1 MFQEHIYEKRH
12 GCLITEKLR
21 KGVMVGESDREVMK
35 RDKLTILSA
44 IVTLFLFVGFASS
57 GAAGFNAHNMMV
69 MVDGEDESHSLKGK
83 GAFLGIYMDELTL
96 RMKKD
101 KDYPED
107 SGVLVTKV
115 IDDSPADEA
124 GLEDG
129 DIIFSFDGKKVE
141 DPAELASLVSKR
153 KPGDKVKIVF
163 YRDGK
168 KINTEVELGE
178 RPWNV
183 SELDWDDIGKC
194 ARDIAIRAGNL
205 GRYASRYLK
214 DVFIFRG
221 KLGMEVHDLNSDLA
235 KALGLKKPRGV
246 LVLDVDDDSPV
257 YEAGVRAGDVVV
269 GVNGEEVEDVDDLVD
284 IIGDMDFEKG
294 DVVKLKVVR
303 RGREKTISLKITE
316 ENYEEFMF
324 EVGPFGKSI
333 KINIEE
339 PPVRVKKHKVI
350 RIERERLE
358 KELKELKRHVKR
370 LEEKLKEL
378 EKDRD

>member
-1 MFQEHIYEKRH
+1 
-12 GCLITEKLR
+12 
-21 KGVMVGESDREVMK
+21 MVGESDRKVMK
-35 RDKLTILSA
+35 QDKLTVLSA
-44 IVTLFLFVGFASS
+44 IVTLFLLVGFVSS
-57 GAAGFNAHNMMV
+57 GAAGFNTHNMMV
-69 MVDGEDESHSLKGK
+69 MVDDEDEAHSSKGK

-101 KDYPED
+101 KDYPKD

-115 IDDSPADEA
+115 IDDSPAEEA
-124 GLEDG
+124 GLENG
-129 DIIFSFDGKKVE
+129 DIIFSFNGKKVE
-141 DPAELASLVSKR
+141 DPAELARLVSKR

-168 KINTEVELGE
+168 KISTEVELGE
-178 RPWNV
+178 KPWKV

-194 ARDIAIRAGNL
+194 ARDIAIKAGNL

-214 DVFIFRG
+214 EVFIFRG
-221 KLGMEVHDLNSDLA
+221 KLGMEVHDVNSDLA
-235 KALGLKKPRGV
+235 KVLGLKKPIGV

-269 GVNGEEVEDVDDLVD
+269 EINGEEVEDVDDLVD

-294 DVVKLKVVR
+294 DVVKMKVVR

-324 EVGPFGKSI
+324 DVGPFGKSV

-339 PPVRVKKHKVI
+339 PPIKIEKHRVI

-358 KELKELKRHVKR
+358 KELRELKRHVKR
-370 LEEKLKEL
+370 LEDRLKEL
-378 EKDRD
+378 EKERN